1 MSDRLSLELEPA
13 DTLRLANLCGQFD
26 EHLKQIESRV
36 GVEIFC
42 RGNLFTI
49 QGPER
54 ASRAA
59 RRLLIN
65 LYRLAENEVLT
76 PDLVNLHL
84 QESGVAE
91 LGEPGE
97 ADPRY
102 DPQVAKKKR
111 LDVVVTEHF
120 LDFKNR
126 GPGLEQILGI
136 GVPQPIRGCIQ
147 THLSHGFPNM
157 SVDLL
162 LSKSQISWPES
173 DILVYSLLK
182 QLQFGKLKHQPHFLP

>member
-26 EHLKQIESRV
+26 AHLKQIESRV

-97 ADPRY
+97 ADPRGEVVWESETY
-102 DPQVAKKKR
+102 TLPKPALPPAPVVSASIPAAVMTVAAFR
-111 LDVVVTEHF
+111 VFRADGTI
-120 LDFKNR
+120 
-126 GPGLEQILGI
+126 LEANLSQTI
-136 GVPQPIRGCIQ
+136 G
-147 THLSHGFPNM
+147 SASS
-157 SVDLL
+157 SVAT
-162 LSKSQISWPES
+162 PT
-173 DILVYSLLK
+173 
-182 QLQFGKLKHQPHFLP
+182 

>member
-26 EHLKQIESRV
+26 AHLKQIESRV

-84 QESGVAE
+84 QAVTGDRMPEFADPAGI
-91 LGEPGE
+91 LPGE
-97 ADPRY
+97 AGQIRRKVREAAAVGNVERVGI
-102 DPQVAKKKR
+102 QRVF
-111 LDVVVTEHF
+111 EHDAVQ
-120 LDFKNR
+120 LAPAIVEHVLR
-126 GPGLEQILGI
+126 IA
-136 GVPQPIRGCIQ
+136 
-147 THLSHGFPNM
+147 
-157 SVDLL
+157 
-162 LSKSQISWPES
+162 ES
-173 DILVYSLLK
+173 RRELV
-182 QLQFGKLKHQPHFLP
+182 

>member
-26 EHLKQIESRV
+26 AHLKQIESRV

-91 LGEPGE
+91 LEGGEGIVE
-97 ADPRY
+97 VEDEVLAQIREDDDALLRFGHH
-102 DPQVAKKKR
+102 DQRAERNRDQSNDRDDRAFVVLEKR
-111 LDVVVTEHF
+111 V
-120 LDFKNR
+120 
-126 GPGLEQILGI
+126 
-136 GVPQPIRGCIQ
+136 
-147 THLSHGFPNM
+147 HLT
-157 SVDLL
+157 V
-162 LSKSQISWPES
+162 
-173 DILVYSLLK
+173 
-182 QLQFGKLKHQPHFLP
+182 LPAAWA